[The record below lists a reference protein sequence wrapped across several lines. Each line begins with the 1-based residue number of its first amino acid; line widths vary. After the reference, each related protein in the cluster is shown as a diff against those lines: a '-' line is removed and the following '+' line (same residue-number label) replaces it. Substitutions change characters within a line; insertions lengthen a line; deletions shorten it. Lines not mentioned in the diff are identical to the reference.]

1 MPFRGRT
8 VLWFMAGL
16 FPGVLTGQAAPAYS
30 ASIPGCARFGET
42 VRTSLTLQTG
52 GRTASATSGRSSEL
66 TFAVRDGAVQPVLQV
81 VAWFDSLVVW
91 RSAAGMRVEP
101 DASGVL
107 GGRYRAELL
116 PDGTMTTSTVPFVPQ
131 EVREVTDLAGV
142 LDDMLPRLPPRVL
155 QSGEEWRSGDTLAIK
170 RLSDSAG
177 TQRYRVQLLREGP
190 VPPPPG
196 DTLSPTYTRQLDDRG
211 IAVWLPSRGVVR
223 FEHDI
228 TVEANVPATRAV
240 RVPARSLVE
249 QHIVLERLP
258 DPSAGT
264 CPASL
269 FDEP

>member
-1 MPFRGRT
+1 MTFRGRT

-16 FPGVLTGQAAPAYS
+16 FPGTLAGQAAPAYS
-30 ASIPGCARFGET
+30 AAIPGCARFSES
-42 VRTSLTLQTG
+42 VRTSLTLQTS
-52 GRTASATSGRSSEL
+52 GRTASATSGRDSEL
-66 TFAVRDGAVQPVLQV
+66 TLAARDGPVQPVLQV
-81 VAWFDSLVVW
+81 VAWFDTLVVW
-91 RSAAGMRVEP
+91 RSSAGTRVEP

-116 PDGTMTTSTVPFVPQ
+116 PDGAMTTTVVPFVPQ

-142 LDDMLPRLPPRVL
+142 LDDMLPRLPPRLL

-177 TQRYRVQLLREGP
+177 AQRYRVQLLREGT
-190 VPPPPG
+190 VSPPPG
-196 DTLSPTYTRQLDDRG
+196 DTLSPAYTRQLDDRG
-211 IAVWLPSRGVVR
+211 IAVWMPSRGVVR

-228 TVEANVPATRAV
+228 TVEANVPASRAV

-249 QHIVLERLP
+249 QHVILERLP
-258 DPSAGT
+258 DPATGT